1 LVLIYDEPTRRGA
14 RAAAVIGGDPKHG
27 RLLLRSTG
35 CAGCHDVAQV
45 NGANATVGAPLSSL
59 SRRVYMGVV
68 LNTPENL
75 SRWLRNPRLIDLMAA
90 MPNVGLT
97 EQDARGVAAFLY
109 TLG

>member
-1 LVLIYDEPTRRGA
+1 
-14 RAAAVIGGDPKHG
+14 
-27 RLLLRSTG
+27 
-35 CAGCHDVAQV
+35 
-45 NGANATVGAPLSSL
+45 
-59 SRRVYMGVV
+59 MGVV